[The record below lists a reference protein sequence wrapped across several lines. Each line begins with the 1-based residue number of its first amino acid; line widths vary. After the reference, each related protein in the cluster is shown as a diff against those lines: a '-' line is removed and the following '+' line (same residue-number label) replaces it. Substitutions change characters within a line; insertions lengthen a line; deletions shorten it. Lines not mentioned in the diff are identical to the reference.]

1 MQVWEAGHLGT
12 KLLAHLQCRPEDWPD
27 EVAKTASKKLDIVLI
42 KIKPAPCSQVRKAK
56 RNGRRG
62 GKQAPGLLLLAEKAH
77 SRQAPLLQ
85 QDEQADF

>member
-12 KLLAHLQCRPEDWPD
+12 KLLAHLQCQPEDWPE

-62 GKQAPGLLLLAEKAH
+62 GEASPGASFAGREGALPTGTAPAT
-77 SRQAPLLQ
+77 R
-85 QDEQADF
+85 